1 MTICLYHFFSLSLSI
16 IQTFWVPWFISTV
29 STIWCCFQRSEM
41 ALEVT
46 HLIFQPL
53 NNLLPTTTCANYSQI
68 NNVPNL
74 FGIIS
79 GSCCLP
85 LCSDKRGKAIST
97 PVQAPSSNY
106 ISNYLSQ
113 PLSFC
118 LAALF
123 RSFGELVWGKHDV
136 KCNINGNLTK
146 ARANEISEMDAAC
159 LVIEGRWC
167 ECIFGHLVGLL
178 HHA

>member
-1 MTICLYHFFSLSLSI
+1 
-16 IQTFWVPWFISTV
+16 
-29 STIWCCFQRSEM
+29 M
-41 ALEVT
+41 ALEAAR
-46 HLIFQPL
+46 LIFHPL
-53 NNLLPTTTCANYSQI
+53 NILLPTPTCANYSQI

-79 GSCCLP
+79 GSFCLP
-85 LCSDKRGKAIST
+85 LCSDKREKAVST
-97 PVQAPSSNY
+97 PSPPSNY

-123 RSFGELVWGKHDV
+123 QSFGELVWGKHDV

-146 ARANEISEMDAAC
+146 ARANEISEMDAAS
-159 LVIEGRWC
+159 LVIEG
-167 ECIFGHLVGLL
+167 
-178 HHA
+178 